1 MSQEV
6 QELVCKQ
13 LMGLKWRYVM
23 QSIAYMWQPRY
34 ISERS
39 DFQIIVGREVAVGL
53 DRAERQ

>member
-23 QSIAYMWQPRY
+23 QSVVYMWQPRY

-39 DFQIIVGREVAVGL
+39 DFQIIGCREVAVGL